1 MKKLLYVVAVVLL
14 AAAVSAQ
21 DNPPVAST
29 TALQVELEIASGI
42 SERMPT
48 GMAASFGA
56 NVGKVFAW
64 CRVTGAA
71 DTTSIRHVYY
81 YNGQEMATVEL
92 PVKSPSWRT
101 WSNKEIL
108 PQWVG
113 NWEVKVF
120 NVSGSL
126 LATKSFTITA
136 ASPIESAPAENQSTP
151 TTGQ

>member
-1 MKKLLYVVAVVLL
+1 MKKLFFPIMALLL

-21 DNPPVAST
+21 EL
-29 TALQVELEIASGI
+29 TAVVDGIQVELEVASGI

-56 NVGKVFAW
+56 DVGKVFAW

-71 DTTSIRHVYY
+71 DTTSIRHMYY
-81 YNGQEMATVEL
+81 YNGEEMATVDL

-101 WSNKEIL
+101 WSSKDIL

-113 NWEVKVF
+113 DWEVKVF
-120 NVSGSL
+120 NASGSL
-126 LATKSFTITA
+126 LAAKAFSITA
-136 ASPIESAPAENQSTP
+136 SAPIEPPPAEIQGTQ